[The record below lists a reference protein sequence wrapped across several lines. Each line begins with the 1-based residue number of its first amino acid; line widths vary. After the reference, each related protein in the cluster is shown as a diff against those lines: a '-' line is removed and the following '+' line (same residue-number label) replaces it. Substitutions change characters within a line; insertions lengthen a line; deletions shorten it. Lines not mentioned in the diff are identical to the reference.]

1 MIGGLKQ
8 LIKLFSNYDTKLQK
22 YDTKNI
28 YKVDEVFYYRKKINY
43 KLYRISLKTKSIKIA
58 LNRKK
63 IFDKMNKEE
72 LLFTLQKGDYKFI
85 FEYETIEELNQHL
98 NSISNI
104 VIDKDK
110 EVEKFEN
117 VNRLLMQEKD
127 KVNKTINFYELETKF
142 IANKKE
148 ELEETKDKIAKS
160 TWQKYQNV
168 FKDLKEYFDVKD
180 INDINENQ
188 YKEFR
193 NYLIKKKLNNVTI
206 NEKMQYTNMFLNFAK
221 VKKFIKEN
229 NMENIKKLKVEE
241 TKRELFTL
249 AEMKNIFSYD
259 NYNYNAKEVFK
270 ILLYTGMRI
279 NEFYNLKKENF
290 KNKDGIDYII

>member
-28 YKVDEVFYYRKKINY
+28 YKVNEVFYYRKKINY
-43 KLYRISLKTKSIKIA
+43 KIYRISLKTKSIKIA

-63 IFDKMNKEE
+63 IFEKMNKEE

-127 KVNKTINFYELETKF
+127 KINKTINFYELETKF

-180 INDINENQ
+180 INDIINCKANGNIAGVIVGKAFYEGTLDL
-188 YKEFR
+188 EEAF
-193 NYLIKKKLNNVTI
+193 NV
-206 NEKMQYTNMFLNFAK
+206 
-221 VKKFIKEN
+221 
-229 NMENIKKLKVEE
+229 
-241 TKRELFTL
+241 
-249 AEMKNIFSYD
+249 
-259 NYNYNAKEVFK
+259 
-270 ILLYTGMRI
+270 
-279 NEFYNLKKENF
+279 LKK
-290 KNKDGIDYII
+290 

>member
-28 YKVDEVFYYRKKINY
+28 YKVNEVFYYRKKINY
-43 KLYRISLKTKSIKIA
+43 KIYRISLKTKSIKIA

-63 IFDKMNKEE
+63 IFEKMNKEE

-110 EVEKFEN
+110 EIEKFEN

-127 KVNKTINFYELETKF
+127 KFNKTINFYELETKF
-142 IANKKE
+142 IANKKRR
-148 ELEETKDKIAKS
+148 TRR
-160 TWQKYQNV
+160 
-168 FKDLKEYFDVKD
+168 
-180 INDINENQ
+180 NQ
-188 YKEFR
+188 R
-193 NYLIKKKLNNVTI
+193 
-206 NEKMQYTNMFLNFAK
+206 
-221 VKKFIKEN
+221 
-229 NMENIKKLKVEE
+229 
-241 TKRELFTL
+241 
-249 AEMKNIFSYD
+249 
-259 NYNYNAKEVFK
+259 
-270 ILLYTGMRI
+270 
-279 NEFYNLKKENF
+279 
-290 KNKDGIDYII
+290 